1 MPPEQNSTPEP
12 VPSVTPAPTPEP
24 AQMPV
29 APAAAVAAPVTAPV
43 ANNSGMGSGTEVPLE
58 IRDKWNWGAFGFNWI
73 WGIGNNTWIAL
84 LMFVPVANIV
94 MLILLGIKGNEWAWQ
109 NKHWE
114 SVEQFK
120 RVQHLW
126 AKVWVILLIVSV
138 VLWIVFGVLL
148 ASLIGAAVTSRGA

>member
-12 VPSVTPAPTPEP
+12 VAPPMPAAE
-24 AQMPV
+24 PV
-29 APAAAVAAPVTAPV
+29 APSMAAAPVTPPTPPV
-43 ANNSGMGSGTEVPLE
+43 VPNNSGMGSGTEVPAE
-58 IRDKWNWGAFGFNWI
+58 IRNKWNWGAFGFNWI

-84 LMFVPVANIV
+84 LMFVPVANLV
-94 MLILLGIKGNEWAWQ
+94 MLILLGVKGNEWAWQ

-114 SVEQFK
+114 SLEEFK

-138 VLWIVFGVLL
+138 ILWILMGVFIATIL
-148 ASLIGAAVTSRGA
+148 SAALHTRGY

>member
-12 VPSVTPAPTPEP
+12 VAPPMPVTE
-24 AQMPV
+24 PV
-29 APAAAVAAPVTAPV
+29 APVVAAVPVMPPTSPV
-43 ANNSGMGSGTEVPLE
+43 ATNNSGMGSGTEVPAE

-84 LMFVPVANIV
+84 LMFVPVANLV
-94 MLILLGIKGNEWAWQ
+94 MLILLGVKGNEWAWQ

-114 SVEQFK
+114 SLEEFK

-138 VLWIVFGVLL
+138 ILWI
-148 ASLIGAAVTSRGA
+148 LIGIFTATILSAVLHSRGY